1 MPEPDRTPVLAGGCQ
16 CGAIR
21 YCLYS
26 QPIGTICHCRMCQKA
41 VGGPFAAFAALPRGD
56 LAWTHGRPATF
67 RSSSLA
73 ERGFCAVCG
82 TPLTYDGVGSANID
96 ITICSLD
103 TPRLF
108 PRRTST
114 ALKAPCPGSPA
125 SPPCPRGTPK
135 PNTLASP
142 ATNTPTRR
150 VDGAGLRGCPVA
162 ALKGS
167 PPGWINQD
175 TPSWAL
181 PGG

>member
-1 MPEPDRTPVLAGGCQ
+1 MPEPDRTPMLTGGCQ

-103 TPRLF
+103 TPE
-108 PRRTST
+108 
-114 ALKAPCPGSPA
+114 AVSPQEQYGAEGTLPWFA
-125 SPPCPRGTPK
+125 SLATLPARDTEAKYAG
-135 PNTLASP
+135 LASYQHP
-142 ATNTPTRR
+142 DP
-150 VDGAGLRGCPVA
+150 
-162 ALKGS
+162 
-167 PPGWINQD
+167 
-175 TPSWAL
+175 
-181 PGG
+181 